1 MAWEDLPWLPEPL
14 MLTKIMLILMLAG
27 LAGFMP
33 AWGPPGPVRAAPAAT
48 LEPGTVPRSEVERLE
63 QDFKKAVARAQPLIE
78 RYGYPVVFFTI
89 LVEGAGIPAPG
100 QTILIA
106 AALSAAHGHLSIL
119 WVMILAYLGA
129 GLGNSLGYL
138 LGRWGGRALLAR
150 FKVRGDHLARL
161 EELFRRYGGGLVL
174 VARFLDGLRQLNG
187 MVAGMLAMPWR
198 VFTGFNL
205 LGALLWTG
213 VWGLGTYWLDKD
225 ISMVH
230 RIFARIGPFAVIV
243 TLVGFLALLVYLFY
257 HRQTQKPD

>member
-1 MAWEDLPWLPEPL
+1 
-14 MLTKIMLILMLAG
+14 MLTRLGLTLMLAG

-33 AWGPPGPVRAAPAAT
+33 AWGPPGPVLAAPALT
-48 LEPGTVPRSEVERLE
+48 LERGTAPPSGVERLE
-63 QDFKKAVARAQPLIE
+63 QDFKRAVARAQPVIE
-78 RYGYPVVFFTI
+78 RYGYPVVFFAI
-89 LVEGAGIPAPG
+89 LAEGVGIPAPG

-106 AALSAAHGHLSIL
+106 AALSAAHGHLSIV

-129 GLGNSLGYL
+129 GLGNSLGYF

-161 EELFRRYGGGLVL
+161 EALFRRFGGGLVL

-187 MVAGMLAMPWR
+187 LVAGMLAMPWR

-213 VWGLGTYWLDKD
+213 VWGLGTYWLDRD
-225 ISMVH
+225 ISLVH
-230 RIFARIGPFAVIV
+230 RIFVRIGPVAVIL
-243 TLVGFLALLVYLFY
+243 TLVGFLALLVYLFH
-257 HRQTQKPD
+257 HRQTQEPN